1 VNVQQTKLGGVLL
14 IEPKVFADERGRF
27 HESFRSREY
36 DAAGIHGPFVQDNI
50 SFSKKGILRGLHYQY
65 PHSQAKLVQVLS
77 GEVADVAVDIRTG
90 SPTYGKWIM
99 EILSGKHH
107 RQLYI
112 PAGFAHGFC
121 VLSDGAVFSYK
132 CTEYYDATSDGGVI
146 WNDAD
151 LNIDWPIDKPLLSDK
166 DTALPRL
173 CDLAADKL
181 PCFEESQ

>member
-14 IEPKVFADERGRF
+14 IVPKVFADDRGYF
-27 HESFRSREY
+27 HESFRSCDY
-36 DAAGIHGPFVQDNI
+36 DAAGICGPFVQDNI
-50 SFSKKGILRGLHYQY
+50 SYSKKGILRGLHYQY

-90 SPTYGKWIM
+90 SPTYGKWVM
-99 EILSGKHH
+99 EILSDQNH

-121 VLSDGAVFSYK
+121 VLSDGAIFSYK
-132 CTEYYDATSDGGVI
+132 CTEYYDAPSDGGVI

-151 LNIDWPIDKPLLSDK
+151 LNIDWPIDEPLLSDK
-166 DTALPRL
+166 DIALPRL
-173 CDLAADKL
+173 CDIAADKL
-181 PCFEESQ
+181 PGFEESQ